1 MHRLTSDALVNSI
14 THMRTTISIDDPV
27 MRDLRQ
33 LQKREKKTLG
43 KLISELLAEAISM
56 RARPGRVSEKPLEW
70 ISRPMGL
77 SIDLED
83 KAALWNMLD
92 REQFPDLFKK

>member
-1 MHRLTSDALVNSI
+1 MNSI
-14 THMRTTISIDDPV
+14 THMRTTISIDDPI

-56 RARPGRVSEKPLEW
+56 RVKPGRVSEKPLEW
-70 ISRPMGL
+70 ISRPLGGAL
-77 SIDLED
+77 IDLED
-83 KAALWNMLD
+83 KEALWNMLV
-92 REQFPDLFKK
+92 REQFPDFFKK